1 MKTVFVLGAMDPE
14 MREIE
19 EVVNAYLDDRIERGE
34 SGGVLYAAKDG
45 ASVAPSTAYKANGL
59 VRKDGQP
66 AEMPGGVTRVVTVE
80 CGVQGLK
87 AHVSVDHHNPGDV
100 GFGFGPEKFWEGSSL
115 GQICELLEVE
125 PTIEQRIAAA
135 ADHCLNHAYQGK
147 CPGIDPSALRAWRV
161 KSRSAYQGVEPEVV
175 EKAVAEAIETIKGLP
190 KVEIGGRE
198 VANSV
203 AMGSFPEAPEA
214 CAITGIPLM
223 YSLPDKATGR
233 TKVGLLGA
241 DADTIRVWMDEIGTK
256 IPVEDI
262 YGSPERGYAGAY
274 LK

>member
-66 AEMPGGVTRVVTVE
+66 AEMPGDVTRVVTVE

-87 AHVSVDHHNPGDV
+87 AHVRVDHHNPGDV

-214 CAITGIPLM
+214 CAIRRRGAQRWVCWARTRTQSVCGWMRSVRKCRLM
-223 YSLPDKATGR
+223 ASTAARNAVTQALT
-233 TKVGLLGA
+233 
-241 DADTIRVWMDEIGTK
+241 
-256 IPVEDI
+256 
-262 YGSPERGYAGAY
+262 
-274 LK
+274 